1 MNGAPGRELDLRG
14 VAIGA
19 VAIAVMIALAC
30 AGAWWAWS
38 GWMPAG
44 SGDGPDAPANFGVAG
59 ARLESAP
66 RTDRNAY
73 FKEKDRLLHSW
84 QWVDRGAGIARI
96 PIEDA
101 MDLLAR
107 QARPA
112 PRPQQE
118 RKR

>member
-1 MNGAPGRELDLRG
+1 MNGTPDRDLDLRG

-19 VAIAVMIALAC
+19 IAIAVMIVLSC
-30 AGAWWAWS
+30 LGAWWAWS

-44 SGDGPDAPANFGVAG
+44 SGDGPDAPANFSVTG

-66 RTDRNAY
+66 RTGRNAY
-73 FKEKDRLLHSW
+73 FKEKEQLLHSW
-84 QWVDRGAGIARI
+84 QWVDRNAGIARI

-107 QARPA
+107 KAASKPQA
-112 PRPQQE
+112 E